1 MEAQNLEL
9 TNEVDDKNKRIFF
22 LENQINQINEQLS
35 NSQV

>member
-35 NSQV
+35 NTQV